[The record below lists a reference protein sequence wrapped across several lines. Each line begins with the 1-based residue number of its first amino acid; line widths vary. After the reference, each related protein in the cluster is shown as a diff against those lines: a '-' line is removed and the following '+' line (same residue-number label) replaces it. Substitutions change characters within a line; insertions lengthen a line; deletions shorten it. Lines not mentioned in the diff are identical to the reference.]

1 MVKAYQYTS
10 ITSVML
16 LDCWAIP
23 CVLLFT
29 WLFLKTKYRLRKI
42 IGVVIC
48 VAGIVA
54 VIFSDVHA
62 GDRAGD
68 IMISFLSTLW
78 YKILLFKIT
87 CQNKFHAVDI
97 ARALFSN
104 LFVGGSNPI
113 KGDALVIAGA
123 TLYAVSNVSEVKCVF
138 ISLGCIL
145 LSPISG

>member
-1 MVKAYQYTS
+1 
-10 ITSVML
+10 ML

-48 VAGIVA
+48 VAGIVT

-62 GDRAGD
+62 GDRAGN
-68 IMISFLSTLW
+68 IVISFLSTLW
-78 YKILLFKIT
+78 YHILLLKIT
-87 CQNKFHAVDI
+87 KFHVLDI
-97 ARALFSN
+97 ARALKSHF
-104 LFVGGSNPI
+104 FAGGSNPI

-123 TLYAVSNVSEVKCVF
+123 TLYAISNVSEVMCVYLF
-138 ISLGCIL
+138 ISLGCLTNSQTESNWKIQFWIY
-145 LSPISG
+145 PE